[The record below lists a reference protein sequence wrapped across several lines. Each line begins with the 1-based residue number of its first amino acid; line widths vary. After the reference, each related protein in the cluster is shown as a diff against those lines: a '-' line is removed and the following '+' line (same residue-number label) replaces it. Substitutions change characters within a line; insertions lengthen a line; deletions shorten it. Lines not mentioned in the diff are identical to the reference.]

1 MTSLVFIVF
10 GLFLIYQSIGAY
22 NLVSWLPQIMISKFH
37 ANIYCATVS
46 SAVCSLGWVVG
57 IAGVGLG
64 ICYMLEK
71 KGIINTSEKMK
82 GRGSYFG
89 ILVTMII
96 FSVFTIL

>member
-1 MTSLVFIVF
+1 MTSLVFILF

-22 NLVSWLPQIMISKFH
+22 NLISWLPQLVIPKFH
-37 ANIYCATVS
+37 ANIYCAVVS
-46 SAVCSLGWVVG
+46 NAVCSLGWLVG